1 MLLPFSLLSLSL
13 LACDHLVGAH
23 TPQEPLAFDVNA
35 PLRHAH
41 RIAIIGAGAGGS
53 SAAYHLH
60 KFAKDSYFDAPLLN
74 ITIFET
80 NSRVGGRTTTANAW
94 DDAYYPIELG
104 ASIFVKVNQILY
116 NATKEFGLNVKSN
129 VFGSRSDSDF
139 DLGVWDGRGFVFKQG
154 SGNSR
159 WQGWWDIAK
168 LLWQYGLS
176 PIRTQRLT
184 TKVVGQ
190 FLQFYEHP
198 IFPFTSLSEAVD
210 ATALGGVLAVTGNDV
225 LREASISGQFA
236 NDIIQASTRVN
247 YAQNLDEIHGLE
259 TMVCMATDGAMQVE
273 GGNWQIF
280 DEAVKRSRARVFLN
294 TAVTEVKKD
303 DQANYHLTV
312 DDPAVSSSELEFDNV
327 ILAAP
332 YQFTNITFSP
342 PPTILPTPIPY
353 VKLHVTLFA
362 TPHLISPSFFNIP
375 LTSQK
380 LVPNTILTTLPYTS
394 LESSSSEP
402 HQFYSISTLKQTTHN
417 GIPNY
422 IYKIFSPAPLTAT
435 FLATLFPI
443 PHTKTSPS
451 DPISAIPSSHITW
464 LNEKVWD
471 SYPYEKP
478 RTEFEAIRLD
488 GKENSGKGV
497 WYTSGIES
505 FISTMET
512 SALMGMNVARLVLDE
527 LLYMEVTERF
537 DRGIPNPR
545 KEEWC
550 GTDLFE
556 AEMARMRFWRRWWFN
571 YWEAAHYW

>member
-1 MLLPFSLLSLSL
+1 MLLPYSLLSLCL

-23 TPQEPLAFDVNA
+23 EAQGSLAFDVNA
-35 PLRHAH
+35 PRRHAH
-41 RIAIIGAGAGGS
+41 RIAIIGAGAGGA

-60 KFAKDSYFDAPLLN
+60 KFARDSSLDAPLN

-80 NSRVGGRTTTANAW
+80 NSRIGGRTTTVNAW
-94 DDAYYPIELG
+94 DDAYHPIELG
-104 ASIFVKVNQILY
+104 ASIFVKINQVLY
-116 NATKEFGLNVKSN
+116 NATKEFGLNIKRNAFASAP
-129 VFGSRSDSDF
+129 DSEF

-176 PIRTQRLT
+176 PVRTQRLT

-198 IFPFTSLSEAVD
+198 IFPFRSLAEAVD
-210 ATALGGVLAVTGNDV
+210 ATALGDVLAVTGNDV
-225 LREASISGQFA
+225 LREAGVSGQFA

-259 TMVCMATDGAMQVE
+259 AMVCMATDGAMQVE

-280 DEAVKRSRARVFLN
+280 DEAVKRSRARVLLN
-294 TAVTEVKKD
+294 TAVTAVKKD
-303 DQANYHLTV
+303 DRETYHLTV
-312 DDPAVSSSELEFDNV
+312 DDPAISSSALEFDSI

-332 YQFTNITFSP
+332 YQFSNITFSP
-342 PPTILPTPIPY
+342 PPTVLPTPIPY

-362 TPHLISPSFFNIP
+362 TPHQLSPLFFNLP
-375 LTSQK
+375 LTSQN

-394 LESSSSEP
+394 LESSSYEP
-402 HQFYSISTLKQTTHN
+402 HQFYSISTLKRTTHN
-417 GIPNY
+417 GVPNY

-435 FLATLFPI
+435 FLSTLFPI
-443 PHTKTSPS
+443 PQTNISPS
-451 DPISAIPSSHITW
+451 DPVSAIPSADITW
-464 LNEKVWD
+464 LHEKVWD
-471 SYPYEKP
+471 SYPYETL

-488 GKENSGKGV
+488 GKEGSWKGV
-497 WYTSGIES
+497 WYTSGIEG

-527 LLYMEVTERF
+527 LLCIEGAKQFKDAM
-537 DRGIPNPR
+537 
-545 KEEWC
+545 
-550 GTDLFE
+550 L
-556 AEMARMRFWRRWWFN
+556 N
-571 YWEAAHYW
+571 YP

>member
-1 MLLPFSLLSLSL
+1 MLLPYSLLSLCL

-23 TPQEPLAFDVNA
+23 EAQGSLAFDVNA
-35 PLRHAH
+35 PRRHAH
-41 RIAIIGAGAGGS
+41 RIAIIGAGAGGA

-60 KFAKDSYFDAPLLN
+60 KFARDSSLDAPLN

-80 NSRVGGRTTTANAW
+80 NSRIGGRTTTVNAW
-94 DDAYYPIELG
+94 DDAYHPIELG
-104 ASIFVKVNQILY
+104 ASIFVKINQVLY
-116 NATKEFGLNVKSN
+116 NATKEFGLNIKRNAFASAP
-129 VFGSRSDSDF
+129 DSEF

-176 PIRTQRLT
+176 PVRTQRLT

-198 IFPFTSLSEAVD
+198 IFPFRSLAEAVD
-210 ATALGGVLAVTGNDV
+210 ATALGDVLAVTGNDV
-225 LREASISGQFA
+225 LREAGVSGQFA

-259 TMVCMATDGAMQVE
+259 AMVCMATDGAMQVE

-280 DEAVKRSRARVFLN
+280 DEAVKRSRARVLLN
-294 TAVTEVKKD
+294 TAVTAVKKD
-303 DQANYHLTV
+303 DRETYHLNV
-312 DDPAVSSSELEFDNV
+312 DDPAISSSALEFDSI

-332 YQFTNITFSP
+332 YQFSNITFSP
-342 PPTILPTPIPY
+342 PPTVLPTPIPY

-362 TPHLISPSFFNIP
+362 TPHQLSPLFFNLP
-375 LTSQK
+375 LTSQN

-394 LESSSSEP
+394 LESSSYEP
-402 HQFYSISTLKQTTHN
+402 HQFYSISTLKRATHN
-417 GIPNY
+417 GVPNY

-435 FLATLFPI
+435 FLSTLFPI
-443 PHTKTSPS
+443 PRTNISPS
-451 DPISAIPSSHITW
+451 DPVSAIPSSDITW
-464 LNEKVWD
+464 LHEKVWD
-471 SYPYEKP
+471 SYPYETL

-488 GKENSGKGV
+488 GKEGSWKGI
-497 WYTSGIES
+497 WYTSGIEG

-527 LLYMEVTERF
+527 LLCIESAKQFKDAMLNYR
-537 DRGIPNPR
+537 RNL
-545 KEEWC
+545 
-550 GTDLFE
+550 TDLWTTE
-556 AEMARMRFWRRWWFN
+556 LAQMPFWRRWW
-571 YWEAAHYW
+571 YSHREAAHYR